1 MMTARARRWHRAHPL
16 PRRANEAQRLLW
28 HLEHQKCCGCR
39 PMPAYLHAR
48 NDDAEPRKK
57 KRRQPE
63 GTT

>member
-1 MMTARARRWHRAHPL
+1 
-16 PRRANEAQRLLW
+16 
-28 HLEHQKCCGCR
+28 
-39 PMPAYLHAR
+39 MPAYLHAR